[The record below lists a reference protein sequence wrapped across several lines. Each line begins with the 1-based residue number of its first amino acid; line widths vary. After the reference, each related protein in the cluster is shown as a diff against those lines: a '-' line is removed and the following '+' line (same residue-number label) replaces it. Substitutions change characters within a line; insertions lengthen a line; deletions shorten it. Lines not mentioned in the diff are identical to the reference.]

1 MKSSELLI
9 RRLTPADVAPYRA
22 LRLRALREH
31 AEAFTSS
38 YEEESLRA
46 ESVAAQRLA
55 DSSSTRFWGAFVDGV
70 LAGTVGLDFEQRPKA
85 RHKALVVGMFV
96 APEFTRRGIARALLE
111 NLLRDARASQIELLT
126 LTVTD
131 GNHGAQQLYLDTGFV
146 SFGIEPR
153 AIRVQNRYFAKNHM
167 YMYLNLQP
175 S

>member
-22 LRLRALREH
+22 LRLRALRDH
-31 AEAFTSS
+31 AEAFTSG
-38 YEEESLRA
+38 YEEESLRP
-46 ESVAAQRLA
+46 ESAAAQRLA
-55 DSSSTRFWGAFVDGV
+55 ETSSTRFWGAFVAGV
-70 LAGTVGLDFEQRPKA
+70 LAGTVGLDFEQRVKA
-85 RHKALVVGMFV
+85 RHKAMVIGMFV
-96 APEFTRRGIARALLE
+96 APEFTRRGIARALIE
-111 NLLRDARASQIELLT
+111 NLVRDARASQIELLV

-167 YMYLNLQP
+167 YLNLQP

>member
-1 MKSSELLI
+1 MLI

-22 LRLRALREH
+22 LRLRALRDH
-31 AEAFTSS
+31 ADAFTSS
-38 YEEESLRA
+38 YEEESLRP
-46 ESVAAQRLA
+46 ESAAAQRLA
-55 DSSSTRFWGAFVDGV
+55 DTSSTRFWGAFVDGV
-70 LAGTVGLDFEQRPKA
+70 MAGTVGLDFEQRLKA
-85 RHKALVVGMFV
+85 RHKAMVIGMFV
-96 APEFTRRGIARALLE
+96 APEFTRRGIARALIE
-111 NLLRDARASQIELLT
+111 NLVRDARASQIELLI

-167 YMYLNLQP
+167 YLNLQP

>member
-31 AEAFTSS
+31 PEAFTSS
-38 YEEESLRA
+38 YEEESLRP
-46 ESVAAQRLA
+46 ESAAAQRLA
-55 DSSSTRFWGAFVDGV
+55 DTSSARFWGAWVDDV
-70 LAGTVGLDFEQRPKA
+70 LAGTVGLDFEQRLKV
-85 RHKALVVGMFV
+85 RHKALVIGMFV

-111 NLLRDARASQIELLT
+111 NLLRDARASQLELVT

-131 GNHGAQQLYLDTGFV
+131 GTHGAEQLYLNTGFV
-146 SFGIEPR
+146 SYGIEPR
-153 AIRVQNRYFAKNHM
+153 AIRVQNRYFGKNH
-167 YMYLNLQP
+167 MYLNLQP

>member
-22 LRLRALREH
+22 LRLRALHEH

-38 YEEESLRA
+38 YEEESLRP
-46 ESVAAQRLA
+46 ESAAAQRLA
-55 DSSSTRFWGAFVDGV
+55 ETSSTRFWGAFVDGV
-70 LAGTVGLDFEQRPKA
+70 LAGTVGLDFDQRLKA
-85 RHKALVVGMFV
+85 RHKAMVIGMFV
-96 APEFTRRGIARALLE
+96 APEFTRRGIARALIATLV
-111 NLLRDARASQIELLT
+111 RDARASQIELLI

-167 YMYLNLQP
+167 YLNLQP

>member
-1 MKSSELLI
+1 MLI

-22 LRLRALREH
+22 LRLRALHEH

-38 YEEESLRA
+38 YEEESLRP
-46 ESVAAQRLA
+46 ESAAAQRLA
-55 DSSSTRFWGAFVDGV
+55 ETSSTRFWGAFVDGV
-70 LAGTVGLDFEQRPKA
+70 LAGTVGLDFDQRLKA
-85 RHKALVVGMFV
+85 RHKAMVIGMFV
-96 APEFTRRGIARALLE
+96 APEFTRRGIARALIATLV
-111 NLLRDARASQIELLT
+111 RDARASQIELLI

-167 YMYLNLQP
+167 YLNLQP

>member
-1 MKSSELLI
+1 MLI

-22 LRLRALREH
+22 LRLRALRDH
-31 AEAFTSS
+31 ADAFTSS
-38 YEEESLRA
+38 YEEESLRP
-46 ESVAAQRLA
+46 ESAAAQRLA
-55 DSSSTRFWGAFVDGV
+55 DTSSTRFWGAFVDGV
-70 LAGTVGLDFEQRPKA
+70 MAGTVGLDFEQRLKA
-85 RHKALVVGMFV
+85 RHKALVIGMFV
-96 APEFTRRGIARALLE
+96 APEFTRRGIARALIE
-111 NLLRDARASQIELLT
+111 NLVRDARASQIELLI

-167 YMYLNLQP
+167 YLNLQP

>member
-1 MKSSELLI
+1 LKSSELLI

-22 LRLRALREH
+22 LRLRALREQ

-38 YEEESLRA
+38 YEEETLRP
-46 ESVAAQRLA
+46 ESAVAQRLA
-55 DSSSTRFWGAFVDGV
+55 DTSSARFWGAWVDGV
-70 LAGTVGLDFEQRPKA
+70 LAGMVGLDFEQRVKA
-85 RHKALVVGMFV
+85 RHKALVIGMFV

-111 NLLRDARASQIELLT
+111 NLLSEARASQLEMLT

-131 GNHGAQQLYLDTGFV
+131 GNHAAEQLYLDTGFV
-146 SFGIEPR
+146 SCGIEPR

-167 YMYLNLQP
+167 FLNLQA

>member
-1 MKSSELLI
+1 
-9 RRLTPADVAPYRA
+9 
-22 LRLRALREH
+22 
-31 AEAFTSS
+31 
-38 YEEESLRA
+38 
-46 ESVAAQRLA
+46 
-55 DSSSTRFWGAFVDGV
+55 
-70 LAGTVGLDFEQRPKA
+70 VGLDFEQRPKA

-131 GNHGAQQLYLDTGFV
+131 GNHGAEQLYLDTGFV

-153 AIRVQNRYFAKNHM
+153 AIRVQNQYFAKNHM
-167 YMYLNLQP
+167 YLNLQP

>member
-1 MKSSELLI
+1 LKSSELLI

-22 LRLRALREH
+22 LRLRALRDH
-31 AEAFTSS
+31 ADAFTSS
-38 YEEESLRA
+38 YEEESLRP
-46 ESVAAQRLA
+46 ESAAAQRLA
-55 DSSSTRFWGAFVDGV
+55 DTSSTRLWGAFVDGV
-70 LAGTVGLDFEQRPKA
+70 MAGTVGLDFEQRLKA
-85 RHKALVVGMFV
+85 RHKAMVIGMFV
-96 APEFTRRGIARALLE
+96 APEFTRRGIARALIE
-111 NLLRDARASQIELLT
+111 NLVRDARASQIELLI

-167 YMYLNLQP
+167 YLNLQP

>member
-38 YEEESLRA
+38 YEEESLRP
-46 ESVAAQRLA
+46 ESAAAQRLA
-55 DSSSTRFWGAFVDGV
+55 DTSSARFWGAFVDGV
-70 LAGTVGLDFEQRPKA
+70 LAGTVGLDFEQRLKA
-85 RHKALVVGMFV
+85 RHKATVVGMFV
-96 APEFTRRGIARALLE
+96 APEFSRRGIARALLE
-111 NLLRDARASQIELLT
+111 SLLNEARSSQLEMVT

-131 GNHGAQQLYLDTGFV
+131 GNHGAEQLYLDAGFV
-146 SFGIEPR
+146 SYGMEPR
-153 AIRVQNRYFAKNHM
+153 AIRVQNHYFAKNHM
-167 YMYLNLQP
+167 VINLQA